1 MTAKKPTK
9 STQRGAMVEPA
20 YKPSLHLDGKHAE
33 KMMKSGGVGKKVK
46 MVVNATMASQ
56 SMSQDY
62 MDPKKKNHSVRLE
75 IDSMKPH
82 KAPTKSTPKP
92 MPRKGK

>member
-1 MTAKKPTK
+1 MQKKSSKSAKSQPM
-9 STQRGAMVEPA
+9 AEPA
-20 YKPSLHLDGKHAE
+20 FKPSLHLDGKHAQNL
-33 KMMKSGGVGKKVK
+33 MKSGGVGKKVK

-56 SMSQDY
+56 SMSQNY
-62 MDPKKKNHSVRLE
+62 MDPSKKDHSVRLE

-82 KAPTKSTPKP
+82 KPTPKSSKP